1 MAMAEINHLNEVRGA
16 ALDRIDKSERN
27 YKLAFYSAL
36 AVETLF
42 LIAFVLLADFHNR
55 IHVLLLLAAMA
66 VYIILGLGLFAL
78 GAHVSR
84 NTQTLLRAIE
94 LIERKS
100 ATDDSH

>member
-1 MAMAEINHLNEVRGA
+1 MAEINHLNEVRGA

-100 ATDDSH
+100 AKDDSR

>member
-1 MAMAEINHLNEVRGA
+1 MAEINRLNEVRGA

>member
-1 MAMAEINHLNEVRGA
+1 MAEINHLNEVRGA

-94 LIERKS
+94 LIERKGVK
-100 ATDDSH
+100 DDSR

>member
-1 MAMAEINHLNEVRGA
+1 MAEINHLNEVRGA

-66 VYIILGLGLFAL
+66 VYLILGLGLFAL

-94 LIERKS
+94 LIERKG
-100 ATDDSH
+100 AKDDRR

>member
-1 MAMAEINHLNEVRGA
+1 MTMTEQNHINEIRGA

-42 LIAFVLLADFHNR
+42 LISFILLADLHNR

-84 NTQTLLRAIE
+84 NTQTILRALE
-94 LIERKS
+94 LIESKNDAHNRR
-100 ATDDSH
+100 

>member
-1 MAMAEINHLNEVRGA
+1 MAVNHRLNEIRGV

-42 LIAFVLLADFHNR
+42 LVAFVLLADFHNR

-66 VYIILGLGLFAL
+66 VYMILGLGMLAL

-84 NTQTLLRAIE
+84 NTQTILRAIE
-94 LIERKS
+94 LMEQKDR
-100 ATDDSH
+100 ADDSR